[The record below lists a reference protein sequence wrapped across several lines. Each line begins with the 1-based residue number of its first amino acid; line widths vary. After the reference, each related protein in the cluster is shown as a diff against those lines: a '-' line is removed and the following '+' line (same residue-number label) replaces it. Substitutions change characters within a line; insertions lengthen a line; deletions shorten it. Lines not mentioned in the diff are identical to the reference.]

1 MPSRGNNLHDYLK
14 KQAIKRVADIFSGS
28 IDFIRNEQPQNDDGN
43 VEQNYFKVNI
53 SIGSGWHDDISA
65 ENMVFPDL
73 VVQINLDD
81 NERNDIEKKTGVSA
95 QKKILVIE
103 CETTK
108 APWLTDKTDARHN
121 SYRLI
126 KDKHNDIVFV
136 LVTFKDLKVSSD
148 LFNEI
153 WRFDRPE
160 KK

>member
-1 MPSRGNNLHDYLK
+1 MPSKGNKLHEYLK
-14 KQAIKRVADIFSGS
+14 RCSADRTWS
-28 IDFIRNEQPQNDDGN
+28 IYGNLVDYIRNEQPKNENGN
-43 VEQNYFKVNI
+43 NEQNYFKVNI

-73 VVQINLDD
+73 VAQINLEE
-81 NERNDIEKKTGVSA
+81 NERKDIEKKTGIPS

-126 KDKHNDIVFV
+126 KDKHKDIVFI
-136 LVTFKDLKVSSD
+136 LATFKDVKVSSD
-148 LFNEI
+148 LFDDV
-153 WRFDRPE
+153 WRFNRP
-160 KK
+160 